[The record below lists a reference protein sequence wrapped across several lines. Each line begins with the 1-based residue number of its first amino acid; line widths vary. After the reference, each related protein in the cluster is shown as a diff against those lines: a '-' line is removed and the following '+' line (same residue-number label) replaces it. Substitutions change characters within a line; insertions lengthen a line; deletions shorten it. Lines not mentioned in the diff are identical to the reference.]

1 MGDGMTKT
9 DLSVIVTTKGRVKEL
24 PIIDGQLVFVR
35 DGHRIAFD
43 YGNKRV
49 FYNQI
54 VELATEQERLSV
66 SPVEGEFYFVIETAV
81 LWRYE
86 ADWIQLTNTPEEIIF
101 IGTELPKPGSA
112 KKIYV
117 DKESS
122 NISVWDDDLQ
132 EYRVVGEKTNAIPDE
147 DIKGIF
153 STNDIK
159 DLK

>member
-9 DLSVIVTTKGRVKEL
+9 DLSVIVTTKGRVREL
-24 PIIDGQLVFVR
+24 PIKDGQLVFVR

-43 YGNKRV
+43 YGGKRV

-66 SPVEGEFYFVIETAV
+66 SPVEGEFYFVIDTAV

-86 ADWIQLTNTPEEIIF
+86 TEWVQLTNTPEEIIF
-101 IGTELPKPGSA
+101 IGTKMPELGSA

-117 DKESS
+117 NKKAS
-122 NISVWDDDLQ
+122 NISIWDDELQ
-132 EYRVVGEKTNAIPDE
+132 DYSVVGEKTNAIPDE
-147 DIKGIF
+147 EIKEVFNLNI
-153 STNDIK
+153 N
-159 DLK
+159 LK